1 MSLNSFYV
9 QWPKVCVCFFG
20 LGFFWGGVKIQV
32 IYIFTSSTWKINCRG
47 YFSIDKLYKYPQIN
61 HKCVCVYFYF
71 IFCFFIYF
79 FLFFIYFL
87 IVFFSMFFFLFFSF
101 LYFLVCFFFDFLFLT
116 LILRGE
122 LKTYALLILD
132 RAHRYSAEVPI
143 IR

>member
-101 LYFLVCFFFDFLFLT
+101 LYFLVCFFFRFSFFFNTYTQRRAEDLCFVDSRQST
-116 LILRGE
+116 QILCRS
-122 LKTYALLILD
+122 TN
-132 RAHRYSAEVPI
+132 H
-143 IR
+143 